1 MDNKLGFVYS
11 ITNIIA
17 HKIYIGQTINFKR
30 RVWEHKNLLKKGIHK
45 NHYMQADYNIYG
57 MNSFV
62 FKIEFSN
69 LDRSTRLHKETELI
83 NFYGGIEDFNVY
95 NYQDNIH
102 QNAELCAIVSNHQK
116 GKIIK
121 PESVALMK
129 SKLIDR
135 KLSEQHRLHIK
146 ESCKKFKGDNNPA
159 KRLDVRLKISNAV
172 KGEKNGMYGKHH
184 TPEAIEKIRQARLG
198 KSPANKGKSAS
209 NEIKSKISQG
219 VIASKIRSGQ
229 INIDFLKQLKQEY
242 IKLGSYKKVAELH
255 PEMKYRTIRD
265 KILKCND
272 YLEIE

>member
-1 MDNKLGFVYS
+1 MNNKLGFVYS
-11 ITNIIA
+11 ITNIIT
-17 HKIYIGQTINFKR
+17 HKIYIGQTINFER
-30 RVWEHKNLLKKGIHK
+30 RVWEHKNLLKKGLHK

-57 MNSFV
+57 IGSFV

-69 LDRSTRLHKETELI
+69 LNRSDRLEKETELI
-83 NFYGGIEDFNVY
+83 NFYGGIEAFSVY

-102 QNAELCAIVSNHQK
+102 QNTELREIVSSHQK

-121 PESVALMK
+121 SESIALMK
-129 SKLIDR
+129 SKLIGR
-135 KLSEQHRLHIK
+135 ELSKQHRLHIK
-146 ESCKKFKGDNNPA
+146 ESCEKFKGDNNPA
-159 KRLDVRLKISNAV
+159 KRLDVRLKISNAL

-184 TPEAIEKIRQARLG
+184 TPEAVEKIRQARLG
-198 KSPANKGKSAS
+198 KSPGNKGKSVS
-209 NEIKSKISQG
+209 NEIKHKISHG
-219 VIASKIRSGQ
+219 VIASKIRNGQ